1 MDSNPRLYRG
11 LAKGGINGFCGSE
24 RNNTHPLSYCRMV
37 FSYCSTFHQ
46 DIQKGWV
53 LSLDGDLDDYP
64 IVECSDALFLG
75 ILELAESKQK
85 SNRSIAR

>member
-1 MDSNPRLYRG
+1 
-11 LAKGGINGFCGSE
+11 
-24 RNNTHPLSYCRMV
+24 MV